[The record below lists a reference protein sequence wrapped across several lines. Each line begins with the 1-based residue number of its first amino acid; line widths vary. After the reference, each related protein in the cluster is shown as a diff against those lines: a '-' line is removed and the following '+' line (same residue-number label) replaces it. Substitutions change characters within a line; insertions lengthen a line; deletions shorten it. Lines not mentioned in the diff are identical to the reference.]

1 MGIYDELSPTH
12 ETEMRDRLK
21 RAEPSVRSNPLEKI
35 QGRVATKLAR
45 TVLDAHPS
53 QRSLSVLE
61 IGCGEGHLSTLLFPH
76 FDTYILSDI
85 SWAHVVESRRILNAP
100 YGVVVDGEAPCFTA
114 AFDIIVSSF
123 TFHWFRDPKG
133 ALTQLIGCLKPGGTL
148 YLTALGCH
156 SFHEWHTAHAVNNAP
171 CPLPDF
177 IPHGALKS
185 WLPLTGN
192 REIREEWYGQ
202 SVEDPQ
208 TYLQDLMMQPL
219 PPVPDQVQ
227 STYRESARLSSQILY
242 LTYHKPSQ
250 MIREE

>member
-1 MGIYDELSPTH
+1 MA
-12 ETEMRDRLK
+12 LK
-21 RAEPSVRSNPLEKI
+21 HAEPHRSGAASFEKV
-35 QGRVATKLAR
+35 QSRVATKLAR

-61 IGCGEGHLSTLLFPH
+61 IGCGEGHLSTFLFPH

-85 SWAHVVESRRILNAP
+85 SWARLNETRRKLNAP

-114 AFDIIVSSF
+114 SFDIIVSSL
-123 TFHWFRDPKG
+123 TFQWFRDPKG
-133 ALTQLIGCLKPGGTL
+133 ALAQLIGCLKPGGTL
-148 YLTALGCH
+148 HLTTLGCH
-156 SFHEWHTAHAVNNAP
+156 SFHEWRTAHLVNELS

-185 WLPLTGN
+185 WLPLTGD
-192 REIREEWYGQ
+192 REIREEWYTQ
-202 SVEDPQ
+202 NVPDPQ
-208 TYLQDLMMQPL
+208 NTLQDLMLHPL
-219 PPVPDQVQ
+219 LETASKVQ
-227 STYRESARLSSQILY
+227 TTYLKSGHLSSQILY